1 MLSWS
6 VNCLVCDCSL
16 VNFNIKVSI
25 CCAQCLTDGTQGVIW
40 ASASDI
46 LHAWKPIMP
55 TCVII
60 LFVPHN
66 VQSAWCLSSW
76 SSRPPCNS
84 ASCFWQKNGTSR
96 RWEIFSLL
104 YACCQSH
111 GAYCV
116 LCNNLYIQSTLIT
129 YVVPCGMLMQGA
141 VFVRECS
148 QSFNKQPQRP
158 KGNM

>member
-1 MLSWS
+1 MLCS
-6 VNCLVCDCSL
+6 VFNRWHTGCDMGKCMRYFTCLKTNHVHL
-16 VNFNIKVSI
+16 K
-25 CCAQCLTDGTQGVIW
+25 
-40 ASASDI
+40 
-46 LHAWKPIMP
+46 WKMQA
-55 TCVII
+55 CVII

-66 VQSAWCLSSW
+66 VQCAWCLSSW
-76 SSRPPCNS
+76 SSRPVCKS

-111 GAYCV
+111 SAYCI
-116 LCNNLYIQSTLIT
+116 LCNNLYMQSTLIT
-129 YVVPCGMLMQGA
+129 HVVLCGILMQGA